1 MKKQKWESWKQRIG
15 IEELD
20 TYEPDIWDRLGG
32 SRLWITIS
40 ASDEDTEM
48 ETEDS
53 DEGQGNHEP
62 RKPNFNQLSPG
73 KKFKLIKQ
81 IAKPQ
86 NTIYQKNGAV
96 AIQVTETE
104 AEQLLTLTEIVTEI
118 KAFKV
123 KIEKHPFK
131 NRVRG
136 EIKNFVTIESTA
148 DELVEGLSE
157 YGCVSVYKQE
167 KPKRDTN
174 DRLVKNREGNLIF
187 VPSGKVVITLE
198 KEVLPSSVN
207 LFGLNIPVTQ
217 HEPDPLRCKNCFD
230 YKHTKNYCP
239 QQTIP
244 ICGWC
249 SGRRHTERGER
260 CENEAKCRHCEE
272 GSNNHSNLD
281 KNCPKWIKEK
291 EIAKVK
297 EIRKTNYFEAKKI
310 VEQRVSQKVSSESE
324 WEKKLN
330 NKDKECEAKIEQIKA
345 QCEQSIHNITQSFN
359 TKLNDLTQEFNEQIK
374 NMTVT
379 ITQQMQVITHQL
391 QALAPQTVKSD
402 NATVALQEL
411 KNTLDKQTTAL
422 TPPLLAS
429 PNTSWLTAQNNLQ
442 KPTFFSGGRGSF
454 EEVPNDIVNQL
465 TTQPP
470 DPKKQRKNRPGDG
483 KQPPDK
489 G

>member
-1 MKKQKWESWKQRIG
+1 
-15 IEELD
+15 
-20 TYEPDIWDRLGG
+20 
-32 SRLWITIS
+32 
-40 ASDEDTEM
+40 M

-73 KKFKLIKQ
+73 KKFQLIKQ

-136 EIKNFVTIESTA
+136 EIKNFVTIDSTS

-230 YKHTKNYCP
+230 YKHTKNKCP
-239 QQTIP
+239 QQSIP

>member
-136 EIKNFVTIESTA
+136 EIKNFVTIDSTS

-207 LFGLNIPVTQ
+207 LFGVNIPVTQ

-230 YKHTKNYCP
+230 YKHTKNNCP

-379 ITQQMQVITHQL
+379 ITQQMQVITQQL